1 MTIGAS
7 GLRGI
12 GVQKISRLS
21 DLTWSQ
27 KVLEG
32 GYPDPPHGAPS
43 LAPETWPVVEEK
55 LGYGVG
61 KRRVRY
67 MLIDPL
73 ARQAPKVFYPP
84 EWWNVHSVQEAAQS
98 VDDRGELT
106 GEWVYR
112 DPKPRKDGGWPVR
125 LGWAL
130 VIEAT
135 VIGVDVGIPEAVR
148 YALTWVDMLPKS
160 GRG

>member
-1 MTIGAS
+1 MIIGAN
-7 GLRGI
+7 GQRGI
-12 GVQKISRLS
+12 GVQKISKLS

-27 KVLEG
+27 KIIDG
-32 GYPDPPHGAPS
+32 GYPDAPHGAPS
-43 LAPETWPVVEEK
+43 LAPETWPVVEER

-67 MLIDPL
+67 LLTDPL
-73 ARQAPKVFYPP
+73 ARQTAKVFYPP
-84 EWWNVHSVQEAAQS
+84 EWWDVHSVQEAAQS

-112 DPKPRKDGGWPVR
+112 DPKPRKDGGALIR
-125 LGWAL
+125 LGWVT

-135 VIGVDVGIPEAVR
+135 IDCPEMGIPEAVR
-148 YALTWVDMLPKS
+148 YALTWQEMLPKS

>member
-1 MTIGAS
+1 M
-7 GLRGI
+7 RGSI
-12 GVQKISRLS
+12 GVQKITSLT

-32 GYPDPPHGAPS
+32 GYPTVPGLGVLPPG
-43 LAPETWPVVEEK
+43 EVWPLVEER

-73 ARQAPKVFYPP
+73 ARQSPKVFYPP
-84 EWWNVHSVQEAAQS
+84 EWWTVHSVQEAAQS

-106 GEWVYR
+106 GQWVYR
-112 DPKPRKDGGWPVR
+112 DPKPRKDGGAVIR
-125 LGWAL
+125 LGWAT

-135 VIGVDVGIPEAVR
+135 IDGPEMGIPEAVR
-148 YALTWVDMLPKS
+148 YALTWADMLPKS